1 MLDSALRH
9 KLGYDTLPEPAVYQ
23 SAAIRAAWAAHKFV
37 SRPSVCNSSLTSG
50 CFHINGV
57 LQVKRESILKAVL
70 ACFLN
75 VV

>member
-37 SRPSVCNSSLTSG
+37 SRLSVCLSLTT
-50 CFHINGV
+50 N
-57 LQVKRESILKAVL
+57 
-70 ACFLN
+70 
-75 VV
+75 